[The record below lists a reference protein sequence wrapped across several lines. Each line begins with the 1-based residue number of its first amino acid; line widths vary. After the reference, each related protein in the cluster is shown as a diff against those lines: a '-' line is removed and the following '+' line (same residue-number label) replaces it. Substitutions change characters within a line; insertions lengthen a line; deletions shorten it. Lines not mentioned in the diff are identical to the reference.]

1 MKRLVRGLGA
11 STSESRT
18 GFYSTLVAFLSSSRN
33 IYPQVA
39 TLFELMETT
48 LSVGG
53 GSHLEKVSGFLL
65 FLSLRTGLADYNKKI
80 LN

>member
-18 GFYSTLVAFLSSSRN
+18 GFYSTLVAFLSIFRN
-33 IYPQVA
+33 EYPNVA
-39 TLFELMETT
+39 TLFDFMETT

-53 GSHLEKVSGFLL
+53 GSHLEKVSEHLL
-65 FLSLRTGLADYNKKI
+65 SPSVRTELMDYII
-80 LN
+80 L